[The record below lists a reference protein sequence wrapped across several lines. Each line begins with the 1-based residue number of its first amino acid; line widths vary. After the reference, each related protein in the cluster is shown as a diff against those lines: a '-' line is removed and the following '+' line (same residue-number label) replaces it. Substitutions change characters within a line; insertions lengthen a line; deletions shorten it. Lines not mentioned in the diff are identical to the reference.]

1 MDWFNSE
8 APDALNYCKKNQVPP
23 KEAMNQFGDWLL
35 KLPSPRIMA
44 AHPAPI
50 DFAWVNY
57 YFLKFLRD
65 RLDKYPFHE
74 PFFQFMPAFDI
85 KSYAAR
91 VLQKDYADI
100 NRNNYP
106 IELHNNKNHT
116 HKAIDDARE
125 YASLL
130 VKLLNI

>member
-1 MDWFNSE
+1 MQQS
-8 APDALNYCKKNQVPP
+8 
-23 KEAMNQFGDWLL
+23 
-35 KLPSPRIMA
+35 S
-44 AHPAPI
+44 
-50 DFAWVNY
+50 
-57 YFLKFLRD
+57 
-65 RLDKYPFHE
+65 
-74 PFFQFMPAFDI
+74 
-85 KSYAAR
+85 S
-91 VLQKDYADI
+91 KDYADI

>member
-1 MDWFNSE
+1 
-8 APDALNYCKKNQVPP
+8 
-23 KEAMNQFGDWLL
+23 MNQFGDWLL

-50 DFAWVNY
+50 DFAWINFY
-57 YFLKFLRD
+57 LLKFLRD
-65 RLDKYPFHE
+65 RLDQYPLHY
-74 PFFQFMPAFDI
+74 PFFQSMPAFDI

-91 VLQKDYADI
+91 VLQKDYTDI

-106 IELHNNKNHT
+106 IELHDNKNHT